1 MFYSVPDVPPVIELR
16 GPKRVVLTRGQ
27 NLTLTCS
34 TTNVNGDI
42 KLKWAAPPGTVRTLF
57 PLSEGLA
64 REAGGIPIGQLS
76 NRLIGKY
83 IFIELEQK
91 LNVFFIFARES
102 KMLQV

>member
-42 KLKWAAPPGTVRTLF
+42 KLKWAAPPGTVRTLC
-57 PLSEGLA
+57 PLSGAWPGKLEGYHGQISNKLTE
-64 REAGGIPIGQLS
+64 REI
-76 NRLIGKY
+76 
-83 IFIELEQK
+83 
-91 LNVFFIFARES
+91 
-102 KMLQV
+102 